1 MIALLLLLAAP
12 QDNAAGIRPSSE
24 TTPVAKLP
32 PANPLPLADPDV
44 ANVMAPINA
53 MFAGLAAH
61 DAAAISAQVVPEGGA
76 TVAIEKADGSREIKH
91 LSWSEF
97 TAGIKPG
104 ADSFEERLTDPAVEQ
119 RIGFAHFESI
129 TWRAFKLPLEDRCE
143 DYGQVATY
151 LGTLPHQPH
160 AFDLDDDHHFETGR
174 PLPVCGNTADMLGA
188 TRYARHFRVDGD
200 KQRHFGLFD
209 CAPAT
214 PTATGTGGA
223 CC

>member
-24 TTPVAKLP
+24 TTPAAKLP

-61 DAAAISAQVVPEGGA
+61 DAAAISAQVEPEGGA

-104 ADSFEERLTDPAVEQ
+104 ADSFEERLTDPAVE
-119 RIGFAHFESI
+119 IDGDIAMVWSPYVF
-129 TWRAFKLPLEDRCE
+129 
-143 DYGQVATY
+143 Y
-151 LGTLPHQPH
+151 LNGKPHHCGTDH
-160 AFDLDDDHHFETGR
+160 FDLVRKDGAWKVLNVTWSQRTTG
-174 PLPVCGNTADMLGA
+174 CGG
-188 TRYARHFRVDGD
+188 
-200 KQRHFGLFD
+200 
-209 CAPAT
+209 
-214 PTATGTGGA
+214 
-223 CC
+223 